1 MAPNAVPQQ
10 TSRRG
15 DPNVVA
21 LLSLKLV
28 LLGFFILL
36 NALSEF
42 EEHRTRSVL
51 DSVNE
56 AFNGRIEAPE
66 SHAPFAAALGPL
78 EQGNAMMEEVGRLFQ
93 SLIPAV
99 RSDHAAERGRLQLEL
114 PAETLFRPGG
124 IGLQPGRDL
133 LLRRLA
139 AALASDGRLGLDFEI
154 ELLHGAD
161 ADAVTAS
168 TAAAGGT
175 LEMRRLGALVRLLDR
190 LGLPARKLSIGILPG
205 RPGKVRMDFQV
216 YHGPLVLPDYGEF
229 PQ

>member
-1 MAPNAVPQQ
+1 MTPSTARRPG
-10 TSRRG
+10 SRRG

-51 DSVNE
+51 ESVNE
-56 AFNGRIEAPE
+56 AFDGRIDAPE

-78 EQGNAMMEEVGRLFQ
+78 EQGREMMEEVGRLFH

-99 RSDHAAERGRLQLEL
+99 RSEHAADRGRLQLEL

-124 IGLQPGRDL
+124 IALQPGRDL
-133 LLRRLA
+133 LLRRLV
-139 AALASDGRLGLDFEI
+139 AALTSDGRQVLDFEI

-161 ADAVTAS
+161 AVTAS
-168 TAAAGGT
+168 SAAAGGT
-175 LEMRRLGALVRLLDR
+175 LEMRRLGALVRLLHR

-216 YHGPLVLPDYGEF
+216 YHGPLVLPDYGAF
-229 PQ
+229 PR

>member
-1 MAPNAVPQQ
+1 MAPTAGGQQ
-10 TSRRG
+10 ASRRS

-56 AFNGRIEAPE
+56 AFDGRIKAPE

-78 EQGNAMMEEVGRLFQ
+78 EQGRAMMEEVGRLFQ

-99 RSDHAAERGRLQLEL
+99 RSEHAAQRGRLQLEL

-124 IGLQPGRDL
+124 ISLQPGRDL
-133 LLRRLA
+133 LLRRFV
-139 AALASDGRLGLDFEI
+139 AALASDGRLGLDFEV
-154 ELLHGAD
+154 ELLHGAAVD
-161 ADAVTAS
+161 AGITSSASAGAVTGS
-168 TAAAGGT
+168 VT
-175 LEMRRLGALVRLLDR
+175 
-190 LGLPARKLSIGILPG
+190 K
-205 RPGKVRMDFQV
+205 
-216 YHGPLVLPDYGEF
+216 
-229 PQ
+229 

>member
-1 MAPNAVPQQ
+1 MTPSTARRPG
-10 TSRRG
+10 SRRG

-21 LLSLKLV
+21 LLSLKLL

-56 AFNGRIEAPE
+56 AFDGRIDAPE

-78 EQGNAMMEEVGRLFQ
+78 EQGRAMMEEVGRLFH
-93 SLIPAV
+93 SLLPAV
-99 RSDHAAERGRLQLEL
+99 RSEHAADRGRLQLEL

-124 IGLQPGRDL
+124 IALQPGRDL
-133 LLRRLA
+133 LLRGLV
-139 AALASDGRLGLDFEI
+139 AALASDGRLGLDFEV

-161 ADAVTAS
+161 TL
-168 TAAAGGT
+168 AAPSAPPGGP
-175 LEMRRLGALVRLLDR
+175 LEMQRLGALVRLLVR
-190 LGLPARKLSIGILPG
+190 LGLPARKLSIGMLPG
-205 RPGKVRMDFQV
+205 RPGKVRLVVQA
-216 YHGPLVLPDYGEF
+216 YHGPWVSPDYREF
-229 PQ
+229 AR

>member
-1 MAPNAVPQQ
+1 MAPSAARQQ
-10 TSRRG
+10 DGRRS

-51 DSVNE
+51 ESVNE
-56 AFNGRIEAPE
+56 AFDGQIEAPE

-78 EQGNAMMEEVGRLFQ
+78 EQGREMMEEVARLFQ

-99 RSDHAAERGRLQLEL
+99 RSEHAARRGRLQLEL

-133 LLRRLA
+133 LLRRFV
-139 AALASDGRLGLDFEI
+139 AALSGDGRIGLDFEV
-154 ELLHGAD
+154 ELLHGT
-161 ADAVTAS
+161 AVGAGTTS
-168 TAAAGGT
+168 AAPAGGT
-175 LEMRRLGALVRLLDR
+175 LQMRRLGALARLLGR
-190 LGLPARKLSIGILPG
+190 LGVPARKLSIGMLPG
-205 RPGKVRMDFQV
+205 RPGKVLLVLQA
-216 YHGPLVLPDYGEF
+216 YHGPLVLPDYREF
-229 PQ
+229 PR